1 MTLEPPARVWLLPC
15 QLHREL
21 YWAPGAEIMD
31 VAVFQTFPTTDGPT
45 KQINFSC
52 FSQCLMLTV

>member
-1 MTLEPPARVWLLPC
+1 MTLQPPSRVWLLPC